1 MKNKTEYSEKNFGLL
16 VSFICFLVALY
27 PLIKSSNINYIFL
40 AISILFLGI
49 SFFYNKI
56 LKFPAIAW
64 YKLGIILHT
73 VVSPII
79 LFLVYFLSIII
90 TGCIMKIFN
99 RDPLN
104 RKYNKKLN
112 TYWISH
118 KNSKKIFNLEDQH

>member
-1 MKNKTEYSEKNFGLL
+1 MNNKTEYSEKNFGLL

-56 LKFPAIAW
+56 LKFPTIAW

-99 RDPLN
+99 RDPMN
-104 RKYNKKLN
+104 RKYNKKLK
-112 TYWISH
+112 TYWISD
-118 KNSKKIFNLEDQH
+118 KNSKKVFNLEDQH

>member
-1 MKNKTEYSEKNFGLL
+1 MNNKTEYSEKNFGLL

-56 LKFPAIAW
+56 LKFLQPW

-99 RDPLN
+99 RDPMN
-104 RKYNKKLN
+104 RKYNKKLK
-112 TYWISH
+112 TYWISD
-118 KNSKKIFNLEDQH
+118 KNSKKSLI